1 MLQYR
6 FSKPDVTV
14 EVRKSKLDQPDP
26 KNPYKIF
33 ECLCRRPGRR
43 FAVPR
48 KTYNIT
54 ATSQAAAARM
64 AYESFIKDC
73 LSNGGKE

>member
-1 MLQYR
+1 MQQYR

-14 EVRKSKLDQPDP
+14 EVRKSPLDTPEP
-26 KNPYKIF
+26 RNPYKIF
-33 ECLCRRPGRR
+33 ECLCRLPGKR
-43 FAVPR
+43 FTGPR

-64 AYESFIKDC
+64 ANDSFIKDC
-73 LSNGGKE
+73 LSNGGEK